1 MDLRALFGLSA
12 LFGLVAS
19 ALFAT
24 LHVWPRLR
32 ALPRND
38 ALALLAVPH
47 AFRFVGLSFLVPGV
61 VSPSLPAA
69 FAVPAAYGDLI
80 TAVLALTGMIALARR
95 WSWAVPV
102 LWLMNAWGTADLV
115 FATYRANLVDLQPG
129 MLGAAFF
136 IPTALVPLL
145 LTAHAMSFRLL
156 LASPEKRWKF
166 ARPKEEPHADA
177 SF

>member
-1 MDLRALFGLSA
+1 MNLRAVFGLSA

-24 LHVWPRLR
+24 IHVWPRLR
-32 ALPRND
+32 TRPRND
-38 ALALLAVPH
+38 ALALLTLPH

-80 TAVLALTGMIALARR
+80 TAALALTGMIALARR

-102 LWLMNAWGTADLV
+102 LWLMNAWGAADLV
-115 FATYRANLVDLQPG
+115 YATYQANRSLVDLQPG
-129 MLGAAFF
+129 LLGAAFF

-156 LASPEKRWKF
+156 LVSSDSSAV
-166 ARPKEEPHADA
+166 
-177 SF
+177 